1 MIHSPTLLNGF
12 LQKQNRH
19 HRREVPVDK
28 SEWHKNMTAYIRAD
42 VILVQLH
49 YCRLHTFSHSKIY
62 FSLLLKFSTSISS
75 TLQFLSVLAVYFQ
88 LQNGKYTSSILQFY
102 KQLVWLYKLLY
113 WYMIHV
119 SCACAL
125 LSVIHNVPLYVC
137 VYCLDASHRSQKKS
151 GVTKLA
157 NKLPKSTSRSKI

>member
-1 MIHSPTLLNGF
+1 MHSPTLLNGF
-12 LQKQNRH
+12 LQNQNRH

-62 FSLLLKFSTSISS
+62 FSLLLKFSTSRSS

-102 KQLVWLYKLLY
+102 KLEIMTVQYITLNNDSTVHHTAILQLDMNKN
-113 WYMIHV
+113 
-119 SCACAL
+119 
-125 LSVIHNVPLYVC
+125 SV
-137 VYCLDASHRSQKKS
+137 
-151 GVTKLA
+151 
-157 NKLPKSTSRSKI
+157 